1 MTIPSRIKRNFLMMM
16 TRLLIPL
23 MAIVLSGCA
32 SLASMP
38 PKVSEVT
45 YSKMNKVP
53 LPDQNKIVLAV
64 YQFGDLT
71 GQQKPNDNF
80 SEMSKAV
87 TQGASNLL
95 IKALKDVGNG
105 EWFRV
110 AERESLQSLLQER
123 KLIRTTRQMT
133 QGDKAKP
140 LGPMLYAGAYL
151 TGGIVGYD
159 SNTLSGGAGHRF
171 LGIGAS
177 VQYRHDTVTVVLRL
191 INVVTGEVELTIMTE
206 KTILSVGI
214 GGDKFKYLDTGTN
227 LIEVELGVAKNE
239 PTTYAVR
246 KVIEGAVVELVVAG
260 EKRGLWKF
268 KPPPIPPTP
277 VEPDEFTDTP
287 VPEPEPAVAMEGA
300 DGSATVSEDDIAEI
314 LEVLIEDNNET
325 RAEVKE
331 EASRPKVEAETTPAP
346 QPEQVDEPEKLEVN
360 EVEAVKQSIPKEVF
374 TQKLLDELECGVNPH
389 KLMCLEKS
397 NETSDTD
404 TDTTHTDR

>member
-1 MTIPSRIKRNFLMMM
+1 MTIPSRTKRNFQMTMM

-32 SLASMP
+32 TMASMP
-38 PKVSEVT
+38 PKVSEVA
-45 YSKMNKVP
+45 YSGMSRVP
-53 LPDQNKIVLAV
+53 EPENGKIILAV
-64 YQFGDLT
+64 YQFADLT
-71 GQQKPNDNF
+71 GQQRPNDAF

-95 IKALKDVGNG
+95 IKALKDVGDG
-105 EWFRV
+105 KWFRV

-159 SNTLSGGAGHRF
+159 SNTLTGGIGHRF

-177 VQYRHDTVTVVLRL
+177 VQYRQDTVTVMLRL
-191 INVVTGEVELTIMTE
+191 INVVSGEVELAIMTE

-214 GGDKFKYLDTGTN
+214 GGDKFKYKDLDTK
-227 LIEVELGVAKNE
+227 LLEIEAGIAKNE
-239 PTTYAVR
+239 PVTYAVR
-246 KVIEGAVVELVVAG
+246 KTIEGAVVEMINAG
-260 EKRGLWKF
+260 EKKGLWKY
-268 KPPPIPPTP
+268 KPEPWDDPGEVEPTPPPPAEEEV
-277 VEPDEFTDTP
+277 VEE
-287 VPEPEPAVAMEGA
+287 VEVE
-300 DGSATVSEDDIAEI
+300 EI
-314 LEVLIEDNNET
+314 LEVLIEADNEV
-325 RAEVKE
+325 RADVKE
-331 EASRPKVEAETTPAP
+331 EASQPAP
-346 QPEQVDEPEKLEVN
+346 VKDVALSVIIPE
-360 EVEAVKQSIPKEVF
+360 IPKEVF

-397 NETSDTD
+397 NETSDTSSD
-404 TDTTHTDR
+404 TPHTDR